1 VTGAT
6 LGAGVTAGAA
16 LLLYTGQGFLGTAGF
31 LLCVSLA
38 SLAGGLWVGD
48 SNEPRPPVIRGRWV
62 WGIVAYAIAAAFAI
76 FWSVRP
82 SLRDQPIGGALAVLL
97 VIAEPAYVAGAVLA
111 ALQARDRFA
120 TGVRGRVT
128 IFAILGAGAGV
139 LFATTALIPNL
150 DAPQLFLGAAVALVF
165 AGIAEAGATI
175 DPLPGADMELDDK
188 VVLITGVGHVGQLG
202 HAIAERMLGEGARL
216 VLVNRSASVEP
227 IAEELG
233 RRGDVIALRGDLTL
247 PEDAMRIMGEV
258 RERYGRLDA
267 LVNAA
272 GGLTVI
278 KTIADTRSEE
288 WRGEIAR
295 NVDTAFQ
302 MSRAALPMLRES
314 RGAIV
319 NFTSPAGERA
329 SGSMGAYSAGKA
341 AVIALTRAL
350 AIEERANGVRANA
363 IAPGMIDTEQN
374 RQAWGVEEDARF
386 VTREEVANVVAF
398 LISPAGSGITGE
410 TVHVLGDTIQ

>member
-1 VTGAT
+1 
-6 LGAGVTAGAA
+6 
-16 LLLYTGQGFLGTAGF
+16 
-31 LLCVSLA
+31 
-38 SLAGGLWVGD
+38 
-48 SNEPRPPVIRGRWV
+48 
-62 WGIVAYAIAAAFAI
+62 
-76 FWSVRP
+76 
-82 SLRDQPIGGALAVLL
+82 
-97 VIAEPAYVAGAVLA
+97 
-111 ALQARDRFA
+111 
-120 TGVRGRVT
+120 
-128 IFAILGAGAGV
+128 
-139 LFATTALIPNL
+139 
-150 DAPQLFLGAAVALVF
+150 
-165 AGIAEAGATI
+165 
-175 DPLPGADMELDDK
+175 MELDDK

-410 TVHVLGDTIQ
+410 TVHGLGDTIQ